1 MSSGL
6 EEYWDGVDGPAE
18 RQVST
23 AEERWALQ
31 RVWIEAASQFSPG
44 QIIFPC
50 LSQVPAQAGIALE
63 STYVDVS

>member
-23 AEERWALQ
+23 AEEQ
-31 RVWIEAASQFSPG
+31 RVWIEAASQFSLG

-63 STYVDVS
+63 STYDKK